1 MSDSYNPEQP
11 QFDRAP
17 VWMRLGNGRP
27 PHPIP
32 RPPQG
37 VFHPAMGMRS
47 RELLPVTPNPPRLTV
62 QGNEIAMEP
71 IIVNILFFVLFQF
84 ASHLLRVVIV
94 SNIILAKNH
103 CRIFEDL

>member
-1 MSDSYNPEQP
+1 MLDSYNPEQP

-37 VFHPAMGMRS
+37 VFHPVMGMRS
-47 RELLPVTPNPPRLTV
+47 RELLAVTPNPPRLTV
-62 QGNEIAMEP
+62 QGNEIVMES
-71 IIVNILFFVLFQF
+71 VGY
-84 ASHLLRVVIV
+84 LRIY
-94 SNIILAKNH
+94 
-103 CRIFEDL
+103 

>member
-71 IIVNILFFVLFQF
+71 IIVNIFIFCFISVCFTFVTCSYSVKHNPGKKPLQ
-84 ASHLLRVVIV
+84 
-94 SNIILAKNH
+94 
-103 CRIFEDL
+103 DL